1 MILLKK
7 VNLNDT
13 KKIEHLNGTLQML
26 LTPKN
31 GGSSNM
37 IMGISNVYPKE
48 IIDKHVHDYSD
59 ECFFVLKGSG
69 EIISDSESIL
79 FKKNDCVYIPKGTS
93 HKIYNHN
100 DSILTVLFCSSPL
113 APTNEQGHRKV
124 KEV

>member
-13 KKIEHLNGTLQML
+13 NKIEHLNGTLQML

-79 FKKNDCVYIPKGTS
+79 FKKNDCVYIPKGTN

-113 APTNEQGHRKV
+113 APTNAQGHRKV